1 MTIVSHKET
10 DMRHGNFAGSALAAV
25 LALFAAGAA
34 AQDWPQRRITLVVP
48 FPPGGASDIVAR
60 LVAQPL
66 ADQLKQPVIVENKP
80 GGGTTI
86 GAKTVLAAKDGYHTL
101 FVSNSAPISIAPFL
115 FDALPYDPI
124 KDFSHVLYIGSVP
137 NAFFVASSV
146 PANDWNGLIA
156 WIKAQG
162 KPVPFGSGG
171 GGSIGHIVGEMFKA
185 QLGLNM
191 EHIAY
196 KGSAPMFQDMLGG
209 QLSIGVNTLTE
220 VWEFQKQGKLR
231 VLAITSSERPKIV
244 PASIPLV
251 TELGHPK
258 LVAVNFIGLSAPAGM
273 PAPAV
278 ARLNAA
284 GATVLA
290 DPKVVARL
298 EEFGFVTS
306 RLTPAEFTALVTKQV
321 ADFQP
326 AVKASGAKLN

>member
-1 MTIVSHKET
+1 
-10 DMRHGNFAGSALAAV
+10 MRFRQLAPTLACVALVLVAAQ
-25 LALFAAGAA
+25 AA
-34 AQDWPQRRITLVVP
+34 AQDWPSRRLTLVVP

-66 ADQLKQPVIVENKP
+66 SEQLKQPVIVENKP

-86 GAKTVLAAKDGYHTL
+86 GAKVVLTAKDGYHTL

-115 FDALPYDPI
+115 FDSPPYDPI

-185 QLGLNM
+185 QLGLQM

-231 VLAITSSERPKIV
+231 VLAITSTERPKIV

-278 ARLNAA
+278 AKLNAA
-284 GATVLA
+284 GAVVLS
-290 DPKVVARL
+290 DPKVLARL
-298 EEFGFVTS
+298 EEFGFVTDK
-306 RLTPAEFTALVTKQV
+306 LTPAQFTALVTKQI

>member
-1 MTIVSHKET
+1 MDFRTLT
-10 DMRHGNFAGSALAAV
+10 RALAAV
-25 LALFAAGAA
+25 VLAVLAAQAA
-34 AQDWPQRRITLVVP
+34 AQDWPSRRVTLIVP

-66 ADQLKQPVIVENKP
+66 SEQLKQPVIVENKP

-86 GAKTVLAAKDGYHTL
+86 GAKTVLGAKDGYHTL

-115 FDALPYDPI
+115 FDAPPYDPL
-124 KDFSHVLYIGSVP
+124 KDFTHVLYIGSVA

-162 KPVPFGSGG
+162 KPVPYGSGG

-185 QLGLNM
+185 QVGLQM

-220 VWEFQKQGKLR
+220 VWEFAKQGKLR
-231 VLAITSSERPKIV
+231 VIALTSTERPKIA
-244 PASIPLV
+244 PNIPLV
-251 TELGHPK
+251 TELGYPK
-258 LVAVNFIGLSAPAGM
+258 LVAVNFIGISGPAGM

-278 ARLNAA
+278 AKLHAA
-284 GATVLA
+284 GTAVLA
-290 DPKVVARL
+290 DPKIVARL
-298 EEFGFVTS
+298 EEFGFVTGNMS
-306 RLTPAEFTALVTKQV
+306 PAEFTAFVAKQV

>member
-1 MTIVSHKET
+1 
-10 DMRHGNFAGSALAAV
+10 
-25 LALFAAGAA
+25 
-34 AQDWPQRRITLVVP
+34 
-48 FPPGGASDIVAR
+48 
-60 LVAQPL
+60 
-66 ADQLKQPVIVENKP
+66 VIVENKP

-86 GAKTVLAAKDGYHTL
+86 GAKAVLTAKDGYHTL

-115 FDALPYDPI
+115 FDTPPYDPI

-185 QLGLNM
+185 QLGLQM

-220 VWEFQKQGKLR
+220 VWEFAKQGKLR
-231 VLAITSSERPKIV
+231 VVALTSTERPKIV

-251 TELGHPK
+251 TELGYPK

-278 ARLNAA
+278 AKLNAA
-284 GATVLA
+284 GAVVLS
-290 DPKVVARL
+290 DPKVIARL
-298 EEFGFVTS
+298 EEFGFVTGKMS
-306 RLTPAEFTALVTKQV
+306 PEEFTALVSKQI

-326 AVKASGAKLN
+326 AVRASGAKLN